1 MQDFRKLIDRDYS
14 YCDEIFE
21 KELKKIKLLNQ
32 KKKVYEFMN

>member
-1 MQDFRKLIDRDYS
+1 MTDFRELVDGYYS

-21 KELKKIKLLNQ
+21 KELKKIKSLNQ